1 MEINKLLTM
10 EVLYGKDVLYKNKKE
25 LSIMPL
31 SFYDYN
37 DATRSDMMNYKI
49 TLLGKLGDENSKE
62 STIEYIQI
70 SSKCSM
76 TNDAAYI
83 ELITK
88 YPDLCNK
95 IQSFNLGQYYNVIAD
110 SDYDHIAIFKV
121 DDILFKVE
129 DTLVNKNNN
138 NVPYENNYHKL
149 KDVPYNNKLPQ
160 QFFKNASVSLCG
172 KYNINKLEFIINLV
186 GGAQYFSSN
195 TQYLYLTFLSKTIIS
210 ENDFVKILEEQL
222 GLLFEDYGE
231 YIIDKNYFCEESI
244 LETSYT
250 LRFKYYKPIVY
261 KILDWLNN
269 IEKD

>member
-62 STIEYIQI
+62 STIECTIEYIQI

-88 YPDLCNK
+88 YPDLYNK
-95 IQSFNLGQYYNVIAD
+95 IQAFNLGQYYNVIAD

-121 DDILFKVE
+121 DDILFKVK
-129 DTLVNKNNN
+129 DILVNKNNC
-138 NVPYENNYHKL
+138 HKL
-149 KDVPYNNKLPQ
+149 RDIPYNDKLPQ
-160 QFFKNASVSLCG
+160 QFFKNTSVFSLLCG
-172 KYNINKLEFIINLV
+172 KYNINKSGFTINLF
-186 GGAQYFSSN
+186 GGSQYFGSGA
-195 TQYLYLTFLSKTIIS
+195 QYLYLTLLSKTIIS
-210 ENDFVKILEEQL
+210 ENDFAKILEEQL
-222 GLLFEDYGE
+222 EFLFEDYDE
-231 YIIDKNYFCEESI
+231 YIIDKNYLCEKGCQ
-244 LETSYT
+244 ETSYA
-250 LRFKYYKPIVY
+250 LRFKYYRPIVD

-269 IEKD
+269 IKKD

>member
-62 STIEYIQI
+62 SIIEYIQI

-95 IQSFNLGQYYNVIAD
+95 IQAFNLGQYYNVIAN
-110 SDYDHIAIFKV
+110 SDYDHITIFKV

-129 DTLVNKNNN
+129 DTLVDKNNC
-138 NVPYENNYHKL
+138 HKL
-149 KDVPYNNKLPQ
+149 RDIPYNDKLPQ
-160 QFFKNASVSLCG
+160 QFFKNTSVFSLLCG
-172 KYNINKLEFIINLV
+172 KYNINKSGFTINLF
-186 GGAQYFSSN
+186 GGSQYFGSSA
-195 TQYLYLTFLSKTIIS
+195 QYLYLTFLSKTIIS
-210 ENDFVKILEEQL
+210 ENDFAKILEEQL
-222 GLLFEDYGE
+222 EFLFEDYDE
-231 YIIDKNYFCEESI
+231 YIIDKNYLCEKGCQ
-244 LETSYT
+244 ETSYA
-250 LRFKYYKPIVY
+250 LRFKYYRPIVD

-269 IEKD
+269 IKKD